1 MLFLLAFTMTISGD
15 MDALELSS
23 IASRMARSNIIEKG
37 SCVRFDFERAPDIR
51 LCRTQRG
58 HPFYCKVFVFS
69 RWTGY
74 ELDVCEDF
82 NEI

>member
-15 MDALELSS
+15 MTALELSS

-37 SCVRFDFERAPDIR
+37 SCVRFDFERSPDVR
-51 LCRTQRG
+51 LCRTARG
-58 HPFYCKVFVFS
+58 HPYYCRVYVFS
-69 RWTGY
+69 RWMDN